1 MTNRTVPA
9 PISAAPAA
17 ALGLTADVLA
27 VLILPE
33 LAAITT
39 DQSRGADCVWC
50 TTRLTGDSAVDLG
63 ERMGLPAGE
72 EADLFEPEK
81 GLLRW
86 YPRACPTCVTH
97 RAHRGLF
104 EHTPTCEQCV
114 DEASLCPV
122 GRVLYRLVREGR
134 R

>member
-1 MTNRTVPA
+1 MLEMP
-9 PISAAPAA
+9 
-17 ALGLTADVLA
+17 ADVLV
-27 VLILPE
+27 VLVLPE
-33 LAAITT
+33 LATVTT

-50 TTRLTGDSAVDLG
+50 TTRLTGDVAVDLG

-81 GLLRW
+81 GLVRW
-86 YPRACPTCVTH
+86 YPRACPKCTAD
-97 RAHRGLF
+97 RAHKGLF
-104 EHTPTCEQCV
+104 AHTPACEQCV
-114 DEASLCPV
+114 DEAALCPV